1 MICNFKRNCNCDGSS
16 SSSSV
21 NPSAGVSVAERGKGG
36 SGPAGARR
44 GRRDGAGGGGS
55 QSKKLGLQQRRT
67 RSLPATSVHPSIHPS
82 FHPSV
87 LPYVHPPLVDDVATC
102 TDVYYHNLA
111 SSFIITKAILII
123 IPITKGGQHNIT
135 QLRHGMLWAMAKY
148 MLSCTMYM
156 RGLLPTIHTMHTRST
171 LVNPSHQISHN
182 PLNLRIVAID
192 FPPL

>member
-16 SSSSV
+16 SV
-21 NPSAGVSVAERGKGG
+21 NLSAGVSVAERGKGG

-44 GRRDGAGGGGS
+44 GRRNGAGGGGS
-55 QSKKLGLQQRRT
+55 QSKKLGLQTMKDSFAPRNQC
-67 RSLPATSVHPSIHPS
+67 SS
-82 FHPSV
+82 FHSSILPSV

-171 LVNPSHQISHN
+171 LVNPSHQIPHN